1 MEKLYTRKLRTILQ
15 SRYLFKILA
24 LLFLGYALLI
34 TNIYEFHSKYS
45 INTKSVIG
53 VVTDFEIDGNKVTM
67 NIKAP
72 EKLII
77 NYYVKTKEEKDYY
90 KDNLELGDKIKVI
103 GTFEVPSNNTIPNIF
118 NYRNK
123 MRQAKFFVIYVD
135 IFKLTF

>member
-1 MEKLYTRKLRTILQ
+1 M
-15 SRYLFKILA
+15 
-24 LLFLGYALLI
+24 I

-53 VVTDFEIDGNKVTM
+53 IVTDFEIDGNKVTI
-67 NIKAP
+67 NIKAQ

-118 NYRNK
+118 NYRKYLYNN
-123 MRQAKFFVIYVD
+123 QIYYVVD
-135 IFKLTF
+135 ADEIEIVSKNTNIFYYIKNMFIKRRENRDGTGY